1 MRVIRVR
8 VKRWVAALQMAGE
21 YERSGM
27 GATSE
32 MPRHSGVTGVRD
44 TGFGGKGPLVCCGKL
59 GRTRQRGKPF
69 NRGGAGKL
77 DLQTMVFMKS
87 ISARW
92 LLVCLLGA
100 SMPGGEVFAA
110 EGHNQS
116 AAYRA
121 FLDSLSVSERKLP
134 IRLVATQRHAVKR
147 ELPPGLEIQAGQR
160 AGNFSSRESVYRVDG
175 RSADELVG
183 ALAQLGLAPSFVSAS
198 RAYVT
203 AKLTDSMAVALS
215 ASDSVFKITE
225 VVGPIAQ
232 GQGSTQAAGAHRLS
246 DLYPADKPGDGDPAL
261 DGSEVVIGLISLP
274 VKQADLTALDEAT
287 TRVIPDAGHLV
298 VRTGDKAISHG
309 AGALDAV
316 DSANGSMDALFL
328 LQLIY
333 DMAPGATVVLAS
345 PGVNSVPGELATAVS
360 ALVSGDTDAGIPAA
374 NIIIDDLFY
383 PDQNPFEIDEVSES
397 IAAASAAG
405 ALYVTA
411 AGDTGQGGSVATSAV
426 YISDFQGIQAP
437 SGLVAIDPYLSGFF
451 VQSFGGDGLITLE
464 EDLDR
469 LCAFWS
475 EKPAP
480 GTDPKFTAWVYD
492 ASDQLVVGAELF
504 TAAPGG
510 CNSVPLSAGH
520 KVVFDQGLTATSGLR
535 LMVTGVRSTVPATLA
550 YSGAVFDEV
559 TRGNIRGHAAGADAL
574 TVAASDLCVDDN
586 STDYA
591 TCSARSISSYSSD
604 GEAAG
609 TARFFW
615 ESDGAGGYSA
625 IANGLA
631 VAKPDLSAAGQSILT
646 ASSGGSTS
654 PEVYY
659 GTSAS
664 AAVTAG
670 IAALYWEYVAENTDV
685 LSEYYASA
693 VRDLLSGSAIDVGDN
708 GNDSVSGAGILDAP
722 KPLEDNSG
730 VGALPRVTV
739 TLSARSAGALLQFT
753 AALDSSAGATYTATC
768 NDGGVAIGS
777 WTDQSV
783 LPDTSYRVQA
793 TPESRVAC
801 TVTGSVSDGAGGV
814 LTAMDSAAVT
824 AGAVAD
830 TAVSFDAGVDDVS
843 VAWRVDANIVNP
855 SMLTVALRCTDSG
868 SGDIFVNVADL
879 QTSPYVF
886 AIGETDSFDCSVT
899 TVLSVNGGSN
909 IAVGAPVT
917 ETVTASASSGLPIW
931 LLYQANQP

>member
-1 MRVIRVR
+1 M
-8 VKRWVAALQMAGE
+8 AAL
-21 YERSGM
+21 
-27 GATSE
+27 
-32 MPRHSGVTGVRD
+32 
-44 TGFGGKGPLVCCGKL
+44 L
-59 GRTRQRGKPF
+59 
-69 NRGGAGKL
+69 GKL

-87 ISARW
+87 ISARV

-100 SMPGGEVFAA
+100 SMPTGGMGA
-110 EGHNQS
+110 EALNQS

-134 IRLVATQRHAVKR
+134 IKLVATQRHAVKKK
-147 ELPPGLEIQAGQR
+147 LPPGLEMQAGLR
-160 AGNFSSRESVYRVDG
+160 AGTFSSEESAYRIDG

-183 ALAQLGLAPSFVSAS
+183 SLAELGLAPSFVSVS

-203 AKLTDSMAVALS
+203 AKLTGSMAVDLS
-215 ASDSVFKITE
+215 ASDSVLKITQ

-232 GQGSTQAAGAHRLS
+232 GQGSTQAAGAHRLA
-246 DLYPADKPGDGDPAL
+246 DLYPADKPDAGDPAL

-274 VKQADLTALDEAT
+274 FKQADLTALDEAT

-298 VRTGDKAISHG
+298 VRSGDKAISHS
-309 AGALDAV
+309 AGTLDAV
-316 DSANGSMDALFL
+316 DNANGSMDALFL

-333 DMAPGATVVLAS
+333 DMAPGATVVVAS
-345 PGVNSVPGELATAVS
+345 PGVSSVPGELATAVS
-360 ALVSGDTDAGIPAA
+360 ALATGDTDAGIPAA

-383 PDQNPFEIDEVSES
+383 PDQNPFEIDEASES

-405 ALYVTA
+405 ALYITA
-411 AGDTGQGGSVATSAV
+411 AGDNGQGGSVGTSAV

-469 LCAFWS
+469 LCVFWS

-480 GTDPKFTAWVYD
+480 GTNPKFTAWVYD
-492 ASDQLVVGAELF
+492 ESNQFVAGAELF

-510 CNSVPLSAGH
+510 CTSVPLSAGH
-520 KVVFDQGLTATSGLR
+520 KVVFDQGLTATGGLR
-535 LMVTGVRSTVPATLA
+535 LMVTGVRSTVPVTLA

-574 TVAASDLCVDDN
+574 TVAASDLCVDDD
-586 STDYA
+586 SADYA

-604 GEAAG
+604 GEVAG

-615 ESDGAGGYSA
+615 ESDGAGGYLA

-631 VAKPDLSAAGQSILT
+631 VDKPDLSAAGQSILS
-646 ASSGGSTS
+646 ASSGGATA
-654 PEVYY
+654 PDIFY

-670 IAALYWEYVAENTDV
+670 IAALYWEYVSDISGFS
-685 LSEYYASA
+685 SEYYAAA
-693 VRDLLSGSAIDVGDN
+693 VRDMLSSSAIDVGET
-708 GNDSVSGAGILDAP
+708 GSDSASGAGILDAP
-722 KPLEDNSG
+722 KPLEDETA
-730 VGALPRVTV
+730 VGDLPRVTV
-739 TLSARSAGALLQFT
+739 TLSVKSAGALLQFT

-783 LPDTSYRVQA
+783 LPDTSYRIQA
-793 TPESRVAC
+793 TPESRLAC

-814 LTAMDSAAVT
+814 LTATDSAAVT

-843 VAWRVDANIVNP
+843 VVWRVDANIVNP

-868 SGDIFVNVADL
+868 SGAVVVNVADL
-879 QTSPYVF
+879 QSSPYVF
-886 AIGETDSFDCSVT
+886 SIEETDSYECSVT
-899 TVLSVNGGSN
+899 TVLSVNGGP
-909 IAVGAPVT
+909 AATVGAAAT
-917 ETVTASASSGLPIW
+917 ETVTASAAEGLPIW
-931 LLYQANQP
+931 LLYRASQSP